1 MASADRLRALVDLSR
16 ALSSSLDLED
26 VLRCFTAHAT
36 SVNGA
41 AATAVSLWDRDRDV
55 LITLTDYQNHIV
67 GQIAEADVEYPLG
80 DFPLSRRVMEERI
93 AVVVRVSDPDCDPDE
108 RRVLAKDG
116 YETLLM
122 LPLVSRG
129 ETIGLMEFADLTD
142 RSWDPEMEFFGALTD
157 VVAAAVHNAV
167 LHDEFRE
174 AQERYRVLVENLPAI
189 TYVDLAGSGDP
200 LYVSPQIDNLMG
212 IPAEEWLDGFNG
224 WERRMHPDDRHA
236 IADYR
241 RTVETGEPY
250 SASYRMQG
258 LDGRTRWFRDDAAAV
273 RDETGSP
280 RFIQGVI
287 FDVTKQK
294 EAEGALQASEARF
307 REMLENVR
315 LAAVVTDL
323 EGRITFCNEYLAE
336 LSGWW
341 EDELQGRVWSETFTP
356 PDELEMEQ
364 RAQRGVE
371 RGSVIAHYESSILTR
386 SGERRL
392 FSWNNTLLR
401 DANGQVVGQAS
412 VGEDITDRRRAEHE
426 LERLAFHDPL
436 TGLPNRILFHEHLD
450 VALARAQRAGCGVA
464 VLYVDLDDFKLVND
478 SFGHNAGDELLC
490 EVAARLTGSTRASDV
505 VARQG
510 GDEFLILI
518 ADVETTDSGDI
529 VDVGD
534 VARRV
539 AEQVRAALQRPLILA
554 DTEIYTSASLGIS
567 LYPADAP
574 DAESLLKHADIAMYK
589 AKESG
594 RDGYQLF
601 SSTGHDPRAQ
611 LSMAGRLRRAVE
623 RGQLMLHYQPLVSL
637 ATGEYVGAEALLRWQ
652 DDQNGLVMPGDFIPL
667 AERTGLIGPI
677 SEWVIEEAC
686 RQSAEWR
693 SMGLDLYVSVNL
705 PAVFWQPT
713 AMRQVLA
720 TIERF
725 GLSADRMMVE
735 ITESTV
741 MADALRSEPIIAELH
756 ERGLRLAIDDFG
768 TGHSS
773 LARLNQMLVTTL
785 KIDRSFIADLP
796 GDASAAVL
804 VSTIIQ
810 LAHNLGLHPLAEGIE
825 TEEQRTFLIENGC
838 QLGQGFLFSRAVP
851 ADQIVT
857 LHNAIR
863 DAA

>member
-1 MASADRLRALVDLSR
+1 
-16 ALSSSLDLED
+16 
-26 VLRCFTAHAT
+26 
-36 SVNGA
+36 
-41 AATAVSLWDRDRDV
+41 
-55 LITLTDYQNHIV
+55 
-67 GQIAEADVEYPLG
+67 
-80 DFPLSRRVMEERI
+80 
-93 AVVVRVSDPDCDPDE
+93 
-108 RRVLAKDG
+108 
-116 YETLLM
+116 
-122 LPLVSRG
+122 
-129 ETIGLMEFADLTD
+129 
-142 RSWDPEMEFFGALTD
+142 
-157 VVAAAVHNAV
+157 
-167 LHDEFRE
+167 
-174 AQERYRVLVENLPAI
+174 
-189 TYVDLAGSGDP
+189 
-200 LYVSPQIDNLMG
+200 
-212 IPAEEWLDGFNG
+212 
-224 WERRMHPDDRHA
+224 
-236 IADYR
+236 
-241 RTVETGEPY
+241 
-250 SASYRMQG
+250 
-258 LDGRTRWFRDDAAAV
+258 
-273 RDETGSP
+273 
-280 RFIQGVI
+280 
-287 FDVTKQK
+287 
-294 EAEGALQASEARF
+294 
-307 REMLENVR
+307 VR

-341 EDELQGRVWSETFTP
+341 EDELLGRIWSETFTP

-364 RAQRGVE
+364 RAQRGIE

-401 DANGQVVGQAS
+401 DANGEVVGQAS

-490 EVAARLTGSTRASDV
+490 EVAARLSGSTRASDV

-518 ADVETTDSGDI
+518 ADVETNESGDV

-623 RGQLMLHYQPLVSL
+623 RGQLLLHYQPLVSL

-796 GDASAAVL
+796 GDPSAAVL
-804 VSTIIQ
+804 VATIIQ

-825 TEEQRTFLIENGC
+825 TEEQRAFLVENGC
-838 QLGQGFLFSRAVP
+838 QLGQGFLFSKAVP
-851 ADQIVT
+851 ADEIVA
-857 LHNAIR
+857 LHNAMR